1 MLLVGCNKLKPTE
14 KAEDAA
20 TAASEWSCTNQ
31 ENLNHIQAAL
41 KKEYLKQI
49 DRSLRQSD
57 YQSDYDI
64 LDKINKGL
72 KFEITNVR
80 TLEAEWGSINN
91 QIKLRK
97 PVGDFFPERLTGTC
111 RKCLS

>member
-14 KAEDAA
+14 KAEDTA

-57 YQSDYDI
+57 YQSNSFYFDH
-64 LDKINKGL
+64 LL
-72 KFEITNVR
+72 
-80 TLEAEWGSINN
+80 
-91 QIKLRK
+91 
-97 PVGDFFPERLTGTC
+97 
-111 RKCLS
+111 